1 MTVFTDLL
9 PTEEMKIVWV
19 ALFLSAH
26 CELTLTLNRKHIF
39 INNAKTWSNAQK
51 FCRENYADLSTI
63 DSQEELLRFK
73 NDSKNQTADS
83 THSWVGLSKPSAN
96 GKWVWSDGSEE
107 ISMTWRTGQPDN
119 PNTAFCGKSSDGEL
133 YDYDCG
139 QQYPF
144 FCYEW
149 KLKLIY

>member
-1 MTVFTDLL
+1 MLL
-9 PTEEMKIVWV
+9 TNKLQI
-19 ALFLSAH
+19 SH
-26 CELTLTLNRKHIF
+26 CGLTLTLNRKHIF

-119 PNTAFCGKSSDGEL
+119 PNISLYKYTDQSHFNKMFKNNFLKSCSKSVFRQLVFVLSVD
-133 YDYDCG
+133 
-139 QQYPF
+139 F
-144 FCYEW
+144 
-149 KLKLIY
+149 